1 MCSEDLQHRS
11 FENMTIQYSFIIQEK
26 MQDLPLAKF
35 VKSNYLLIVFV
46 FFRLLVFR
54 YIASN
59 KRVRY
64 ISELYSNS

>member
-11 FENMTIQYSFIIQEK
+11 FGNMTIQYSFIIQEK
-26 MQDLPLAKF
+26 MQDLPLTKF
-35 VKSNYLLIVFV
+35 AKSNYLLIVFV
-46 FFRLLVFR
+46 FFRLLIFR

>member
-26 MQDLPLAKF
+26 TQDLPFTKF

-46 FFRLLVFR
+46 FF
-54 YIASN
+54 
-59 KRVRY
+59 
-64 ISELYSNS
+64 